1 MSGPRVV
8 LAVTGSIAAYKACEV
23 VRRLKDHGVDVR
35 VAMTRAAA
43 EFVSPMSFA
52 ALSGNRVLYDS
63 FEDDQPERIPH
74 VRWGAECDAFCA
86 VPASADF
93 IAKMALGLADDFPST
108 VHLAV
113 EGSVLVAPAM
123 EDRMWLNPA
132 VQANVE
138 TLRSRG
144 AKIIEPATGSLA
156 SGRHGPGRLAE
167 PADIV
172 DAIIQTLTPRNDTL
186 PLAGRRV
193 LVSAGPTREHFDPV
207 RVFTNPSTGKMG
219 YAIAVVARRLGAEV
233 TLVSGP
239 TQLDD
244 PEEIDT
250 ERVVDAEQMRAAM
263 LERAENADIIVMAAA
278 VSDFRPT
285 LRAAE
290 KLKKDDVDGLTME
303 MERTPDILADLRNA
317 ARPESVVVGFAAE
330 TSDLDAH
337 ALDKLERKGCDLIV
351 GNLIGVPGT
360 GFASDSNEVV
370 IFDRLGGRRTAG
382 PAAKIDIAAA
392 VWEAVADF
400 HEKLGVDSLES
411 GG

>member
-1 MSGPRVV
+1 VSGPRVV

-23 VRRLKDHGVDVR
+23 VRRLQDHGVDVR
-35 VAMTRAAA
+35 VAMSRAAA
-43 EFVSPMSFA
+43 AFVSPMTFA

-86 VPASADF
+86 APASADF

-113 EGSVLVAPAM
+113 EGAVLVAPAM

-144 AKIIEPATGSLA
+144 ATIIEPATGSLA

-172 DAIIQTLTPRNDTL
+172 EAVMQTLSKEPAAR
-186 PLAGRRV
+186 PLAGLQV

-219 YAIAVVARRLGAEV
+219 YAIAEVARRLGAAV

-239 TQLDD
+239 TQLDA
-244 PEEIDT
+244 PEGTDT
-250 ERVVDAEQMRAAM
+250 LGVVDAEQMRAAM
-263 LERAENADIIVMAAA
+263 LERAEKADVIVMAAA

-285 LRAAE
+285 QRAPE
-290 KLKKDDVDGLTME
+290 KLKKGEVEAMAME
-303 MERTPDILADLRNA
+303 MERTPDILADLQGVVSPGA
-317 ARPESVVVGFAAE
+317 IVVGFAAE

-337 ALDKLERKGCDLIV
+337 ALDKLERKGCDVIV
-351 GNLIGVPGT
+351 GNLVGAPGA
-360 GFASDSNEVV
+360 GFAADTNEVV
-370 IFDRLGGRRTAG
+370 IFDRFGGREAVG
-382 PAAKIDIAAA
+382 PAAKTVIAAA
-392 VWEAVADF
+392 VWKAVVDLRQ
-400 HEKLGVDSLES
+400 KLDVDSSEND
-411 GG
+411 G